1 MKPFKGILAEMT
13 FRKSGYHGDLGK
25 ENILLI
31 PFTYF

>member
-25 ENILLI
+25 VLI

>member
-13 FRKSGYHGDLGK
+13 FRKSGYHDLGK